1 MRIFT
6 NEVMKHLIYIFIW
19 FTFLQASALSLKASS
34 LEEKKQIFRITVLN
48 TGGEPQQ
55 GIILRVVGYSN
66 EYVSDEQG
74 LIEFEQSVDKN
85 YARTAN
91 FYLPTDKN
99 KSLKSL
105 RLDEAAQDTIIR
117 IDRPEDLVKF
127 KQSGKTFQVKGILKE
142 GGRPVPHAEISVQG
156 TGRHS
161 FSDKNGEFT
170 IEADYSHLI
179 MVRAESMEN
188 KYLDSEAFLQQPDR
202 PLEIRMVK
210 KGADR
215 VYHVVEKMPE
225 YPGGM
230 KAFFNYIKRKAR
242 TSELAE
248 KTQKEG
254 AVMIQFVV
262 EKDGSITSPSIVR
275 GLDARLDTAA
285 LDAIMV
291 MPDWIPAQDHGISV
305 RCKYS
310 VPIPFKRP
318 QPVKPAPVAP
328 KAPQQSTSVKDS
340 MLVQPVPTDSLKQ
353 DTTLQVM
360 PKTPVDSLLTDS
372 LKKDTTLVVPT
383 DSLLLKQAISSETP
397 SEAVEM
403 KPKKRNFLVRFFRW
417 LFGIKDK
424 ETTEK
429 EEKEE
434 KEPKEPKEAQEVQET
449 LEPEPAPPITEEK

>member
-188 KYLDSEAFLQQPDR
+188 KYLDSEAFLQQPDH

-429 EEKEE
+429 EEKE
-434 KEPKEPKEAQEVQET
+434 PKEAQET

>member
-1 MRIFT
+1 
-6 NEVMKHLIYIFIW
+6 
-19 FTFLQASALSLKASS
+19 
-34 LEEKKQIFRITVLN
+34 
-48 TGGEPQQ
+48 
-55 GIILRVVGYSN
+55 
-66 EYVSDEQG
+66 
-74 LIEFEQSVDKN
+74 
-85 YARTAN
+85 
-91 FYLPTDKN
+91 
-99 KSLKSL
+99 
-105 RLDEAAQDTIIR
+105 
-117 IDRPEDLVKF
+117 
-127 KQSGKTFQVKGILKE
+127 
-142 GGRPVPHAEISVQG
+142 
-156 TGRHS
+156 
-161 FSDKNGEFT
+161 
-170 IEADYSHLI
+170 

-230 KAFFNYIKRKAR
+230 KAFFNYIKRKAH

-310 VPIPFKRP
+310 VPVPFKRP

-340 MLVQPVPTDSLKQ
+340 MLVQPIPTDSLKQ
-353 DTTLQVM
+353 DTMLLAT

-372 LKKDTTLVVPT
+372 LKKDTTLVVT
-383 DSLLLKQAISSETP
+383 ADSLLLKQATPSETP
-397 SEAVEM
+397 SEAVEV

-429 EEKEE
+429 E
-434 KEPKEPKEAQEVQET
+434 PKEAQEVQET

>member
-429 EEKEE
+429 EEKE
-434 KEPKEPKEAQEVQET
+434 PKEAQET

>member
-429 EEKEE
+429 EEKE
-434 KEPKEPKEAQEVQET
+434 PKEAQEVQET

>member
-6 NEVMKHLIYIFIW
+6 NEFMKRLIYIFIW
-19 FTFLQASALSLKASS
+19 FTFLQATVLSLKASS
-34 LEEKKQIFRITVLN
+34 LEDKKQHFRITVLN
-48 TGGEPQQ
+48 TGGDPQQ
-55 GIILRVVGYSN
+55 GIILRVLGYSN

-74 LIEFEQSVDKN
+74 LIEFEQATDKS
-85 YARTAN
+85 YIRTAN

-99 KSLKSL
+99 KSIKSL

-127 KQSGKTFQVKGILKE
+127 KQSGKTFQARGVLKE
-142 GGRPVPHAEISVQG
+142 GGNPIPHAEISVQG
-156 TGRHS
+156 TGRHT

-248 KTQKEG
+248 KTKKEG
-254 AVMIQFVV
+254 AVMIQFIV

-291 MPDWIPAQDHGISV
+291 MPDWIPAKDHDIPV

-310 VPIPFKRP
+310 VPVPFKRP
-318 QPVKPAPVAP
+318 QPAKPAPVAP
-328 KAPQQSTSVKDS
+328 KAPQQSTSAKDS
-340 MLVQPVPTDSLKQ
+340 MQVQPVPTDSLKQ
-353 DTTLQVM
+353 DTILQVL
-360 PKTPVDSLLTDS
+360 PKAPTDSLLTDS
-372 LKKDTTLVVPT
+372 LKKDTTLLAPA
-383 DSLLLKQAISSETP
+383 DSLTLKQATSSATS
-397 SEAVEM
+397 SEAVEA

-429 EEKEE
+429 EAN
-434 KEPKEPKEAQEVQET
+434 EPKEAQEAQET
-449 LEPEPAPPITEEK
+449 SEPEPAPPITEEK

>member
-1 MRIFT
+1 
-6 NEVMKHLIYIFIW
+6 MKHLIYILIG
-19 FTFLQASALSLKASS
+19 FTFFQTTALSLKASS
-34 LEEKKQIFRITVLN
+34 LEEKKQLFRITELN
-48 TGGEPQQ
+48 TGGDPQQ

-74 LIEFEQSVDKN
+74 LIEFEQSADKN

-127 KQSGKTFQVKGILKE
+127 KHSGRTFQAKGILKE

-230 KAFFNYIKRKAR
+230 KAFFNYIKRKAH

-310 VPIPFKRP
+310 VPVPFKRP

-340 MLVQPVPTDSLKQ
+340 MLVQPIPTDSLKQ
-353 DTTLQVM
+353 DTMLLAT

-372 LKKDTTLVVPT
+372 LKKDTTLVVPA
-383 DSLLLKQAISSETP
+383 DSLLLKQATPSKTP
-397 SEAVEM
+397 SEAVEV

-429 EEKEE
+429 EEKE
-434 KEPKEPKEAQEVQET
+434 PKEAQEVQET

>member
-127 KQSGKTFQVKGILKE
+127 KQSGKTFQAKGILKE

-161 FSDKNGEFT
+161 FP
-170 IEADYSHLI
+170 I
-179 MVRAESMEN
+179 
-188 KYLDSEAFLQQPDR
+188 
-202 PLEIRMVK
+202 
-210 KGADR
+210 
-215 VYHVVEKMPE
+215 KM
-225 YPGGM
+225 
-230 KAFFNYIKRKAR
+230 
-242 TSELAE
+242 
-248 KTQKEG
+248 
-254 AVMIQFVV
+254 
-262 EKDGSITSPSIVR
+262 GSLP
-275 GLDARLDTAA
+275 
-285 LDAIMV
+285 
-291 MPDWIPAQDHGISV
+291 
-305 RCKYS
+305 
-310 VPIPFKRP
+310 
-318 QPVKPAPVAP
+318 
-328 KAPQQSTSVKDS
+328 
-340 MLVQPVPTDSLKQ
+340 LKQ
-353 DTTLQVM
+353 TTV
-360 PKTPVDSLLTDS
+360 
-372 LKKDTTLVVPT
+372 
-383 DSLLLKQAISSETP
+383 I
-397 SEAVEM
+397 
-403 KPKKRNFLVRFFRW
+403 
-417 LFGIKDK
+417 
-424 ETTEK
+424 
-429 EEKEE
+429 
-434 KEPKEPKEAQEVQET
+434 
-449 LEPEPAPPITEEK
+449 

>member
-127 KQSGKTFQVKGILKE
+127 KQSGKTFQAKGILKE

-210 KGADR
+210 KEPTVSIMWWKR
-215 VYHVVEKMPE
+215 CRSIPE
-225 YPGGM
+225 
-230 KAFFNYIKRKAR
+230 
-242 TSELAE
+242 E
-248 KTQKEG
+248 
-254 AVMIQFVV
+254 
-262 EKDGSITSPSIVR
+262 
-275 GLDARLDTAA
+275 
-285 LDAIMV
+285 
-291 MPDWIPAQDHGISV
+291 
-305 RCKYS
+305 
-310 VPIPFKRP
+310 
-318 QPVKPAPVAP
+318 
-328 KAPQQSTSVKDS
+328 
-340 MLVQPVPTDSLKQ
+340 
-353 DTTLQVM
+353 
-360 PKTPVDSLLTDS
+360 
-372 LKKDTTLVVPT
+372 
-383 DSLLLKQAISSETP
+383 
-397 SEAVEM
+397 
-403 KPKKRNFLVRFFRW
+403 
-417 LFGIKDK
+417 
-424 ETTEK
+424 
-429 EEKEE
+429 
-434 KEPKEPKEAQEVQET
+434 
-449 LEPEPAPPITEEK
+449 

>member
-127 KQSGKTFQVKGILKE
+127 KQSGKKFQAKGILKE

-397 SEAVEM
+397 SEAVEV

-434 KEPKEPKEAQEVQET
+434 KEPKEAQEVQET

>member
-127 KQSGKTFQVKGILKE
+127 KQSGKTFQAKGILKE

-248 KTQKEG
+248 KPQKEG

-328 KAPQQSTSVKDS
+328 KTPQQSTSVKDS

-424 ETTEK
+424 ETM
-429 EEKEE
+429 EKEE
-434 KEPKEPKEAQEVQET
+434 KEPKEAQET

>member
-6 NEVMKHLIYIFIW
+6 NEFMKHLIYIFIW
-19 FTFLQASALSLKASS
+19 LAFLQATALSLKASS
-34 LEEKKQIFRITVLN
+34 LEDKKQHFRITVLN
-48 TGGEPQQ
+48 TGGDPQQ
-55 GIILRVVGYSN
+55 GIILRVLGYSN

-74 LIEFEQSVDKN
+74 LIEFEQSTDKN
-85 YARTAN
+85 YIRTAN

-99 KSLKSL
+99 KSIKSL

-127 KQSGKTFQVKGILKE
+127 KQSGKTFQAKGVLKE
-142 GGRPVPHAEISVQG
+142 GGKPIPHAEISVQG
-156 TGRHS
+156 TGRHT
-161 FSDKNGEFT
+161 FSNKNGEFT

-202 PLEIRMVK
+202 PLEIHMLK

-215 VYHVVEKMPE
+215 IYHVVEKMPE

-242 TSELAE
+242 TTELAE
-248 KTQKEG
+248 KTHKEG

-291 MPDWIPAQDHGISV
+291 MPDWIPAKDHGIPV

-310 VPIPFKRP
+310 VPVPFKRP
-318 QPVKPAPVAP
+318 QPVKPAPATP
-328 KAPQQSTSVKDS
+328 KAPHKPVAKDS
-340 MLVQPVPTDSLKQ
+340 LQVPPVPADSLRRDTILQVVPQLPTDSLKQ
-353 DTTLQVM
+353 DTTLIA
-360 PKTPVDSLLTDS
+360 
-372 LKKDTTLVVPT
+372 PT
-383 DSLLLKQAISSETP
+383 DSIALKQAAPP
-397 SEAVEM
+397 STAPDAVEV

-424 ETTEK
+424 ETSAETTE
-429 EEKEE
+429 
-434 KEPKEPKEAQEVQET
+434 EPKADTKVTAPTPASIEKIDVNPKIRQS
-449 LEPEPAPPITEEK
+449 